1 MSSENQTPT
10 KIQKYILGNEI
21 LLYQN
26 PENVNPIWYYRFK
39 NPTGSTQYIRKS
51 AKTQSEALATKKA
64 IEHYNDIQSR
74 FRAGSDFAEPTW
86 DIIFERFISKIDG
99 ERSRQLANDY
109 NNRYWKVYFG
119 NSKKTRLKDFFNVSD
134 VTLEEY
140 WAWRVKFYSFET
152 DNMDKPRKADGTL
165 PRFARKVEGKTSHA
179 TLRTEAYLLKFF
191 LYEAYRLNMIGM
203 MPKVILKWD
212 KFSSSVYNLPSN
224 NRRGKFDSE
233 SYEVIRKWW
242 RKTRMDLKKSR
253 HSKFK
258 VAAKNNNW
266 QKSKDDRQIYNS
278 KHHRYSIGLI
288 YTLTITISNTGI
300 RPVEI
305 TKLIWDDIR
314 KFEDEDGNVYS
325 YINIRSEV
333 AKTKKRR
340 DAVSRDFEE
349 TYIRFQ
355 EWKQEWI
362 RYWGREP
369 KGNELV
375 FPHLRADSEK
385 LEFQHYKQSKVKP
398 HQSMRNLLIK
408 LSKQSGID
416 VYKQDVNGIK
426 VPRTLYSFRSR
437 FIEKR
442 LENGMDAYTLAR
454 NCGTSI
460 EMIERYYDVNA
471 NLRFRKEIT
480 KHIRN
485 FEHSGDSESDL

>member
-1 MSSENQTPT
+1 MSSSNQNPT
-10 KIQKYILGNEI
+10 LIQKYILGNEI

-26 PENVNPIWYYRFK
+26 PDNIKPIWYYRFK

-51 AKTQSEALATKKA
+51 AKTQSEALATKRA

-74 FRAGSDFAEPTW
+74 YRAGSDYAEPTW

-99 ERSRQLANDY
+99 ERSRELATDY
-109 NNRYWKVYFG
+109 NNRYWKKYFG
-119 NSKKTRLKDFFNVSD
+119 DSKKTRLKDFFNISD
-134 VTLEEY
+134 ITLEEY
-140 WAWRVKFYSFET
+140 WAWRVKFYSSEEWN
-152 DNMDKPRKADGTL
+152 DEKRRYAS
-165 PRFARKVEGKTSHA
+165 KVKGKTSHA

-191 LYEAYRLNMIGM
+191 LFEAYRLNMISM
-203 MPKVILKWD
+203 MPKVILKWE
-212 KFSSSVYNLPSN
+212 KFAASTYHLPSN
-224 NRRGKFDSE
+224 NRRGKFDDE
-233 SYEVIRKWW
+233 SYEIIRKWW
-242 RKTRMDLKKSR
+242 RKTRMDLKSSRNSKYKVVTSTDWKS
-253 HSKFK
+253 K
-258 VAAKNNNW
+258 
-266 QKSKDDRQIYNS
+266 KDDRQLYNMRS
-278 KHHRYSIGLI
+278 HRYSVAMI

-314 KFEDEDGNVYS
+314 KFDDEDGNVYS

-333 AKTKKRR
+333 AKTNKRR

-355 EWKQEWI
+355 EWREEWI
-362 RYWGREP
+362 KFWGREP
-369 KGNELV
+369 KDNELV
-375 FPHLRADSEK
+375 FPHIKADIDK
-385 LEFQHYKQSKVKP
+385 LSFQFYKESKVKP
-398 HQSMRNLLIK
+398 HQSMRNLLLK
-408 LSKQSGID
+408 LSRESGID

-480 KHIRN
+480 KHLRN
-485 FEHSGDSESDL
+485 FEHSGDNETDY

>member
-1 MSSENQTPT
+1 MSSESQNPT

-26 PENVNPIWYYRFK
+26 PDNVNPIWYYRFK

-51 AKTQSEALATKKA
+51 AKTQSEALASKRA
-64 IEHYNDIQSR
+64 IEHYNDIQAR
-74 FRAGSDFAEPTW
+74 KRAGSDFAEPTW
-86 DIIFERFISKIDG
+86 GIIFERFISKVDG
-99 ERSRQLANDY
+99 ERSRELCNQY
-109 NNRYWKVYFG
+109 NNRYWKVFFG
-119 NSKKTRLKDFFNVSD
+119 NSKKTHLKDFFNISD

-152 DNMDKPRKADGTL
+152 HATPRKYDGTL
-165 PRFARKVEGKTSHA
+165 PRIAGKVKGKSSHA

-191 LYEAYRLNMIGM
+191 LYEAYRLNMISM
-203 MPKVILKWD
+203 MPKVIMKWD
-212 KFSSSVYNLPSN
+212 KYSSSVYSLPSN
-224 NRRGKFDSE
+224 NRRGKFDDE
-233 SYEVIRKWW
+233 TYEIVRKWW
-242 RKTRMDLKKSR
+242 RKTRIDLSNSRDKKFQTTNE
-253 HSKFK
+253 SKDWK
-258 VAAKNNNW
+258 R
-266 QKSKDDRQIYNS
+266 SKDDRQIYNM
-278 KHHRYSIGLI
+278 KTHRYSVAMI
-288 YTLTITISNTGI
+288 YTLTITISNTGV

-305 TKLIWDDIR
+305 TKLVWDDIR
-314 KFEDEDGNVYS
+314 KFDDDDGNVYS

-333 AKTKKRR
+333 SKTNKRR

-349 TYIRFQ
+349 TYKRFQ
-355 EWKQEWI
+355 EWKYEWI

-369 KGNELV
+369 KDNELV
-375 FPHLRADSEK
+375 FPHLRADNEK
-385 LEFQHYKQSKVKP
+385 LQFQFFKESKVKP
-398 HQSMRNLLIK
+398 HQSMRNLLLK
-408 LSKQSGID
+408 LSKESGID

-480 KHIRN
+480 KHLRN
-485 FEHSGDSESDL
+485 FELAGDKDSQL